1 MNRTFLILL
10 MITSAM
16 LIAVLGQKTP
26 TVQHKY
32 TPWDTTR
39 TESGLVKAFGITLGE
54 TTIKESEISLGK
66 TPEIELLTSN
76 TDSSI
81 GQWYELVAIYK
92 EVIISGVISELR
104 LTYQLE
110 QRTLQALYS
119 SLPIKSQTEESY
131 NISPELAA
139 AHSSTAIA
147 DITYIPSINYGEE
160 IIIQRF
166 GNPEKEDVISDAV
179 KKWLYPEIGLEIQLH
194 ANQSERFI
202 YTNSKVN

>member
-10 MITSAM
+10 MVISAM
-16 LIAVLGQKTP
+16 LIAVLGQKNP

-32 TPWDTTR
+32 TPWDISR
-39 TESGLVKAFGITLGE
+39 TESGLVKAFGITLGK
-54 TTIKESEISLGK
+54 TTIEESDISLGK
-66 TPEIELLTSN
+66 TPEIELLTFN

-81 GQWYELVAIYK
+81 DQRYELVAIYK
-92 EVIISGVISELR
+92 DLIISGVISELR

-119 SLPIKSQTEESY
+119 SLPTKSQAQESY
-131 NISPELAA
+131 NISPEAAA
-139 AHSSTAIA
+139 AHSSAAIA
-147 DITYIPSINYGEE
+147 SITYVPSINYGEE

-166 GNPEKEDVISDAV
+166 GTPEKVEVISDAI
-179 KKWLYPEIGLEIQLH
+179 KKWLYPVVGLEIQLH

-202 YTNSKVN
+202 YTN